1 MNNKLI
7 GCGLVLLV
15 AFVMTS
21 CGGGTGD
28 SSDSGKAAE
37 SSSTPTPTE
46 SESESESPQPTPSG
60 TLATGP
66 VPCKK
71 FSAPAGFKQAGAV
84 PPVLCAFESSDARV
98 TVTVGPGPATFEQ
111 LRAFEES
118 MAKSNGV
125 TPPAL
130 EEVTVDGWG
139 FAVTWPEVG
148 GFNRI
153 DRYLADSAGNV
164 LTCKVGV
171 QGGRVD
177 PTTQAGFC
185 DGARDVLYTPAV

>member
-1 MNNKLI
+1 MNNKHI
-7 GCGLVLLV
+7 GCVLVLLV

-21 CGGGTGD
+21 CGGETSD
-28 SSDSGKAAE
+28 SSDSSKPAD
-37 SSSTPTPTE
+37 SSSTPTPRD
-46 SESESESPQPTPSG
+46 SELPEPTPSG

-66 VPCKK
+66 VPCEK
-71 FSAPAGFKQAGAV
+71 FSSPAGFKQAGTA

-98 TVTVGPGPATFEQ
+98 SVTVGAGPATFEQ

-118 MAKSNGV
+118 TAKSNGV

-130 EEVTVDGWG
+130 EEVTVDGWS

-153 DRYLADSAGNV
+153 DRYLADSAGKV

-171 QGGRVD
+171 QGGKVD
-177 PTTQAGFC
+177 ATTQAGFC
-185 DGARDVLYTPAV
+185 AGARDVLYTPAV